1 MIFNIY
7 YINLPKV
14 YEIKMMLSNIISVA
28 KEVQKDQGRSTDD
41 SIRGKFGAS
50 FMNLFSSE
58 VEGTAKTVGSNS
70 QKVLETFEIK
80 TTKSIILND
89 LLTRSRKVESLDE
102 ISEGELVRIDD
113 VRLSLVNDAELRT
126 IKLFTS
132 GGFKGMSIPGANGFD
147 INNLFNSMFKDYAYK
162 LKGYSGSSTE
172 MLLVKIPLTFESEFE
187 SSYSVDDLF
196 IGKVSVLGLYKGKIQ
211 MNSLKNSFEF
221 FQELGTMQ
229 RSVSEVSEISES
241 QYRQD
246 DVKTSYISFDADKSY
261 YHYFDLLSIVQIVK
275 IPETNEE

>member
-7 YINLPKV
+7 YINFPKV
-14 YEIKMMLSNIISVA
+14 YEIKMMLSNIISLG
-28 KEVQKDQGRSTDD
+28 KEIQKDEGRSTDD
-41 SIRGKFGAS
+41 SIRGKLGAS

-89 LLTRSRKVESLDE
+89 LLTRSRKVESLDK
-102 ISEGELVRIDD
+102 ISEGELVQIDD

-162 LKGYSGSSTE
+162 LKGHSGNSTE

-196 IGKVSVLGLYKGKIQ
+196 IGKVSVLGLYKGKVQ

-229 RSVSEVSEISES
+229 RSVPEVSEISES
-241 QYRQD
+241 QYRRD
-246 DVKTSYISFDADKSY
+246 DAKISYINLDSDKSY

-275 IPETNEE
+275 IPEPDAE